1 MKINNHKG
9 RNSGKPLIIPVFIM
23 NSGCPHQCIFCNQK
37 ISAGNYPLELTENIF
52 KAEVESY
59 LKWNK
64 DKKRAVEIA
73 FYGGNFT
80 GLDPVYQKKLL
91 SWANSYIQAGLV
103 NSVRIST
110 RPDYINGDNLILL
123 KENGVATIEIGAQ
136 SFIDEVLKFSQR
148 GHNAAVIS
156 DAMMLLKDYDFKTSL
171 HLMAGLP
178 KDTKEGFIYS
188 LDKTIELKPDMVRIH
203 PVIVFTGT
211 ILAEKFLQ
219 GKYHPLELSH
229 AVELSCLAWEKLSA
243 AGIRVIRIGLHMT
256 KEMENANAV
265 LAGPIHP
272 SLGSLVLSSVFYNRT
287 IKLLDNIPHATPE
300 ICFNLSKY
308 DVSSFRG
315 LNNVNISAIKKLYPR
330 TKIVIESFTRQKAGV
345 ISVAYAKG
353 KLVSTNKIS
362 GIL

>member
-1 MKINNHKG
+1 MKINNRKVK
-9 RNSGKPLIIPVFIM
+9 NNGKPLIIPVFIM
-23 NSGCPHQCIFCNQK
+23 NRGCPHQCIFCNQK
-37 ISAGNYPLELTENIF
+37 ISAGNYPLELTKNIF
-52 KAEVESY
+52 EAEVESY

-64 DKKRAVEIA
+64 DKTRKVEIA

-80 GLDPVYQKKLL
+80 GLDPAYQKKLL

-110 RPDYINGDNLILL
+110 RPDYITGDKLILL
-123 KENGVATIEIGAQ
+123 KENNVTTVEIGAQ
-136 SFIDEVLKFSQR
+136 SFIDEVLKFSHR

-156 DAMMLLKDYDFKTSL
+156 DAMMLLKDYDFQTSL
-171 HLMAGLP
+171 HLMVGLP

-219 GKYHPLELSH
+219 GIYHPLKLSE
-229 AVELSCLAWEKLSA
+229 AVELICLAWEKLSA
-243 AGIRVIRIGLHMT
+243 AGIRIIRIGLHLT
-256 KEMENANAV
+256 KEMENDNGV
-265 LAGPIHP
+265 LVGPIHP

-287 IKLLDNIPHATPE
+287 IKLLDNIPHDTPE
-300 ICFNLSKY
+300 IRFNLSNH

-315 LNNVNISAIKKLYPR
+315 LNNANISAIKNLYPR
-330 TKIVIESFTRQKAGV
+330 TKIVIESFTRQKPGV
-345 ISVAYAKG
+345 ISVADDKG
-353 KLVSTNKIS
+353 KLVSTSIS
-362 GIL
+362 GIF

>member
-1 MKINNHKG
+1 MKINNRKVK
-9 RNSGKPLIIPVFIM
+9 NNGKLLIIPVFIM
-23 NSGCPHQCIFCNQK
+23 NRGCPHQCIFCNQK
-37 ISAGNYPLELTENIF
+37 ISAGNYPLELTKNIF
-52 KAEVESY
+52 KAEVGSY

-64 DKKRAVEIA
+64 DKSRKVEIA

-80 GLDPVYQKKLL
+80 GLDPAYQKKLL

-110 RPDYINGDNLILL
+110 RPDYITGDKLILL
-123 KENGVATIEIGAQ
+123 KENGVTTVEIGAQ
-136 SFIDEVLKFSQR
+136 SFIDEVLKFSHR

-156 DAMMLLKDYDFKTSL
+156 GAMMLLKDYDFQTSL
-171 HLMAGLP
+171 HLMVGLP

-211 ILAEKFLQ
+211 ILAEKFLH
-219 GKYHPLELSH
+219 GIYHPLKLSE

-243 AGIRVIRIGLHMT
+243 AGIRIIRIGLHLT
-256 KEMENANAV
+256 KEMENDNGV

-287 IKLLDNIPHATPE
+287 IKLLDNIPHETPE
-300 ICFNLSKY
+300 IRFHLS
-308 DVSSFRG
+308 DHDISSFRG
-315 LNNVNISAIKKLYPR
+315 LNNANISAIKNLYPR
-330 TKIVIESFTRQKAGV
+330 TKIVIESFTRQKPGV
-345 ISVAYAKG
+345 ISVADDKG
-353 KLVSTNKIS
+353 KLVSTSIS